1 MRCSSRLSRRRL
13 LRGQR
18 LSLELPFEAE
28 FLIGAL
34 PPRCRRTA
42 LFRRRTVKDRVAG
55 RFMVVLSQPLKICSF
70 APSTPLRQA
79 SLALARKE
87 RKRGKN
93 EVSRYTIN
101 TACLTPPFD
110 DPFLGQ
116 NRDSVFNVGFIDL
129 LQYEQHEA
137 LYKR

>member
-1 MRCSSRLSRRRL
+1 
-13 LRGQR
+13 
-18 LSLELPFEAE
+18 
-28 FLIGAL
+28 
-34 PPRCRRTA
+34 
-42 LFRRRTVKDRVAG
+42 
-55 RFMVVLSQPLKICSF
+55 MVVLSQPLKICSF

-101 TACLTPPFD
+101 TACLTPPLD

-137 LYKR
+137 LYRDRVYIVALGKTTTYVAFPNQIDHTCSA